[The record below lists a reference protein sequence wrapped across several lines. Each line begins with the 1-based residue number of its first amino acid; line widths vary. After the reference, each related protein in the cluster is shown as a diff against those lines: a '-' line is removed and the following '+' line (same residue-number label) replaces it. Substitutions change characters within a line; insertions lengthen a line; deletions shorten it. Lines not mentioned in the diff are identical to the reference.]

1 MRDLMNDE
9 FFELEDIEFE
19 RASEARFAYIREIS
33 LDEASF
39 FVQVGPE
46 LSLRPG
52 TKFYAVRADDGK
64 MIGVTDSW
72 AAAYWT
78 ALSNDLSP
86 LSVH

>member
-9 FFELEDIEFE
+9 LFELDGIEPD
-19 RASEARFAYIREIS
+19 RQSKARFAYIREITQ
-33 LDEASF
+33 DEASA

-46 LSLRPG
+46 ASLPPG
-52 TKFYAVRADDGK
+52 AKFYAVCADDGK
-64 MIGVTDSW
+64 MIGITDSW